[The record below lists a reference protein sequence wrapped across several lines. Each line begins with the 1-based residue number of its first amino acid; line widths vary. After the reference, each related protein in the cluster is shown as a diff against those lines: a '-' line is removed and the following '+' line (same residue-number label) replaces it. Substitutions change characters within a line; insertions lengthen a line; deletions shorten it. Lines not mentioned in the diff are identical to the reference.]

1 MATTNARLDNIENK
15 LDKLAEAMVAM
26 ARAEEKLVGLKED
39 HDRTYE
45 RLNRFSQKLDEIES
59 KVDDNARVVH
69 VKNKLFWIAII
80 AIAGAYAAQVWM

>member
-1 MATTNARLDNIENK
+1 MATTNTRLDNIENK

-69 VKNKLFWIAII
+69 VINKLFWIAMI
-80 AIAGAYAAQVWM
+80 AVAGAYAAQVWM

>member
-69 VKNKLFWIAII
+69 VINKLFWIAMI
-80 AIAGAYAAQVWM
+80 AVAGAYAAQVWM

>member
-26 ARAEEKLVGLKED
+26 ARAEEKLIGLKED

-69 VKNKLFWIAII
+69 VINKLFWIAMI
-80 AIAGAYAAQVWM
+80 AVAGAYAAQVWM

>member
-69 VKNKLFWIAII
+69 VINKLFWIAII

>member
-1 MATTNARLDNIENK
+1 MSTTNARLDNIENK

-69 VKNKLFWIAII
+69 VINKLFWIAMI
-80 AIAGAYAAQVWM
+80 AVAGAYAAQVWM

>member
-1 MATTNARLDNIENK
+1 MATTNTRLDNIENK

-69 VKNKLFWIAII
+69 VINKLFWIAII

>member
-1 MATTNARLDNIENK
+1 MSTTSARLDNIENK

-69 VKNKLFWIAII
+69 VINKLFWIAMI
-80 AIAGAYAAQVWM
+80 AVAGAYAAQVWM

>member
-1 MATTNARLDNIENK
+1 MATTNTRLDNIENK

-26 ARAEEKLVGLKED
+26 ARAEEKLIGLKED

-69 VKNKLFWIAII
+69 VINKLFWIAMI
-80 AIAGAYAAQVWM
+80 AVAGAYAAQVWM